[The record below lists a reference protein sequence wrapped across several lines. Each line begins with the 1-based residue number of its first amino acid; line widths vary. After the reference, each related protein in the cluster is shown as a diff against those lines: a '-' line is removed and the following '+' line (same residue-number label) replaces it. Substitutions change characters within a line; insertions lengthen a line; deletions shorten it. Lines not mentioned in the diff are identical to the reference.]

1 MERLLLTFLRFFI
14 FQLNTHNVVLESN
27 PILEAF
33 GNARTVRNDNSSR
46 FGKFIELQ
54 FKQSGSLIGANIDT
68 YLLEKVRLV
77 HQAEG
82 ERNFHIFYQ
91 MIAAATEEERKTF
104 LLDEYTIKDFNLTN
118 KSGTYDRRDGA
129 DDGELFDELVFAMGT
144 MGFDPQ
150 IQEELFSCI
159 AAFMHA
165 SNLTFTAPTE
175 ESSKVDESNPHLQA
189 VLKLLGI
196 EQDAFNAAMTEF
208 EIDVG
213 NQSYTRQL
221 TVEGAE
227 KTLEAFIKGVY
238 GALFSFIVST
248 INKRIDYKP
257 QKALSPV
264 LSKLLGK
271 AASISVLDIFGF
283 ESFRSNSFEQLCI
296 NYCNEALQQQF
307 NLFIFKSEQ
316 EEYKKE
322 GEYIRFSQTSSFGGF
337 LSS

>member
-1 MERLLLTFLRFFI
+1 M
-14 FQLNTHNVVLESN
+14 
-27 PILEAF
+27 EAF

-54 FKQSGSLIGANIDT
+54 FKQTGSLIGACVDT

-82 ERNFHIFYQ
+82 ERNFHIFYELLD
-91 MIAAATEEERKTF
+91 AANEEERSKYSLGNFTA
-104 LLDEYTIKDFNLTN
+104 KDFKMTSM
-118 KSGTYDRRDGA
+118 SGTYDRRDGA
-129 DDGELFDELVFAMGT
+129 NDAELFDELVFSMGT

-150 IQEELFSCI
+150 TQEDILAVTVSFL
-159 AAFMHA
+159 HA
-165 SNLTFTAPTE
+165 SNLSFTAPTE
-175 ESSKVDESNPHLQA
+175 DSSAVDESNPHLEP

-196 EQDAFNAAMTEF
+196 EKDAFKSAMTQY

-221 TVEGAE
+221 NVEGAQ
-227 KTLEAFIKGVY
+227 KALEAFIKGTY
-238 GALFSFIVST
+238 GALFSFIVNT
-248 INKRIDYKP
+248 VNKRIDYKP
-257 QKALSPV
+257 QKGVPR
-264 LSKLLGK
+264 LLGK

-283 ESFRSNSFEQLCI
+283 ESFKFNSFEQLCI

-307 NLFIFKSEQ
+307 NLFIFKAEQ

-322 GEYIRFSQTSSFGGF
+322 GERTVHCNFYELLVEAAS
-337 LSS
+337 